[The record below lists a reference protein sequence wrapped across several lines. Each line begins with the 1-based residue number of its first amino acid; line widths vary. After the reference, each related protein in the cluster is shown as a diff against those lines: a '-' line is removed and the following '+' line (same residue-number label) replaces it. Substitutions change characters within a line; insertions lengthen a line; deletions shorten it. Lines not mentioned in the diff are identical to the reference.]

1 MDVLYTDAEI
11 FNGAHFGVGGDIHL
25 ENVQCEGSESR
36 LEDCPMSG
44 VECDHSQVTGVSCQG
59 ILEGNFRIAIPGTC
73 YSSFVLTPCFY
84 NVVQQRTAQ
93 QEV

>member
-1 MDVLYTDAEI
+1 MDILYTDAEI
-11 FNGAHFGVGGDIHL
+11 FSGAHFGVGGDIHL

-59 ILEGNFRIAIPGTC
+59 ILIVQRETNFKINIPGNC
-73 YSSFVLTPCFY
+73 HSSFVLTPCF
-84 NVVQQRTAQ
+84 
-93 QEV
+93 